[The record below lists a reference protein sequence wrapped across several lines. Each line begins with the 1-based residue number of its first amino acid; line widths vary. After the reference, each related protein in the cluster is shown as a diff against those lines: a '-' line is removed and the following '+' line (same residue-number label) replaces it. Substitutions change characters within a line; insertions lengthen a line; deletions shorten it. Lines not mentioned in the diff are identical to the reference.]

1 MRSHKSHPFLVPV
14 SSFEQCAIFELEW
27 GKDASPTM
35 KICQQIDSRWHD
47 KRGSRTSAMTIPNFK
62 ICDNDIYWCHYQCA
76 FDRHGPIKVNFKRE
90 ENSTATV
97 KRSFQLQRYYRKV
110 FSYIEVW
117 VLGWGLSSRLKCLP
131 WKHEDRNINY
141 HFQLSAWTAGY
152 SSLPITVPPGVGNC
166 NAQPKLASMTI
177 HNGNL
182 CISLRDPAATAK
194 IEELWR
200 AINSIQTFILCGMH
214 TQQWM
219 PLDAH
224 TTYIH
229 EKEKMKSI
237 ASIQVLNFT
246 ETFISVA
253 WIVQD

>member
-1 MRSHKSHPFLVPV
+1 MRSHKSYPFLVPV

-90 ENSTATV
+90 ENSTAAV
-97 KRSFQLQRYYRKV
+97 KRSFQLQRYCRKV

>member
-1 MRSHKSHPFLVPV
+1 MHHPL
-14 SSFEQCAIFELEW
+14 
-27 GKDASPTM
+27 K

-47 KRGSRTSAMTIPNFK
+47 KWGSRTSAMTIPNFK

-110 FSYIEVW
+110 FSYIKVW

-131 WKHEDRNINY
+131 WKREDRNINY
-141 HFQLSAWTAGY
+141 HFQLSAWTVGY

-182 CISLRDPAATAK
+182 CISLRDPAATTK

-200 AINSIQTFILCGMH
+200 VINSIKTFILCGMH

-224 TTYIH
+224 ATYIH
-229 EKEKMKSI
+229 EKEKMKPI
-237 ASIQVLNFT
+237 ASIQVLKFK

>member
-1 MRSHKSHPFLVPV
+1 MRTHKSHPFLVPV